1 MASNRTLTVTSPRTL
16 TVTNSSV
23 INGTVNIT
31 GGVTLNTFADLNDST
46 FNYTGASA
54 QSLTNVSYDNLTI
67 NNAAGASLSGSS
79 TVDGTLTMTNG
90 ILNTGGNTLTVSCTG
105 TSSGGSTSS
114 FVNGNLRKDYCATG
128 SFNFPLGTTTNGNE
142 FSPMTANVT
151 ALATDPS
158 SITAVANY
166 GTAPATPALDDLIT
180 LDRFWTLTETGDL
193 TASLTFNYLQSDVD
207 GTESN
212 YRLYRIATGGGSA
225 PTVFPNGSPCPGT
238 GSPCVDTGANTMFI
252 GGVVSFSN
260 WTAGGLAP
268 TGSHAIVS
276 GRVFNAWGGIIRNA
290 VIELT
295 MPGDPTPRIAI
306 TNMFGYYRFTDIPVG
321 DNYIL
326 TVRAKGF
333 VFNQPSLLL
342 NVTGD
347 MNDVDF
353 MASP

>member
-1 MASNRTLTVTSPRTL
+1 
-16 TVTNSSV
+16 
-23 INGTVNIT
+23 
-31 GGVTLNTFADLNDST
+31 
-46 FNYTGASA
+46 
-54 QSLTNVSYDNLTI
+54 
-67 NNAAGASLSGSS
+67 
-79 TVDGTLTMTNG
+79 
-90 ILNTGGNTLTVSCTG
+90 
-105 TSSGGSTSS
+105 
-114 FVNGNLRKDYCATG
+114 
-128 SFNFPLGTTTNGNE
+128 
-142 FSPMTANVT
+142 
-151 ALATDPS
+151 
-158 SITAVANY
+158 
-166 GTAPATPALDDLIT
+166 
-180 LDRFWTLTETGDL
+180 
-193 TASLTFNYLQSDVD
+193 
-207 GTESN
+207 
-212 YRLYRIATGGGSA
+212 
-225 PTVFPNGSPCPGT
+225 
-238 GSPCVDTGANTMFI
+238 MFI